1 MVVKESSVAKTKPK
15 TKPKAGPKTKAKTA
29 RRSVARKVPPK
40 PPTKARKT
48 VRKTAAKK
56 PAARRSSAAKVT
68 RAARL
73 YQSFHEAAPN
83 QVQRVAH
90 PDVKVAMSL
99 GRLDSVTYQTPDGKL
114 YRHRFIGAA
123 RPILAASHD
132 GRQLIVL
139 GGRYRMTWR
148 GIVDQRK
155 K

>member
-1 MVVKESSVAKTKPK
+1 MATTKRKATKAK
-15 TKPKAGPKTKAKTA
+15 PKTKAKPA
-29 RRSVARKVPPK
+29 KRSVARKVPPK
-40 PPTKARKT
+40 SPAKARKT
-48 VRKTAAKK
+48 TAAKK
-56 PAARRSSAAKVT
+56 PAAKTKAKRSSAAKVT

-73 YQSFHEAAPN
+73 YQSFHEAAP
-83 QVQRVAH
+83 QHVQRVAH

-155 K
+155 

>member
-1 MVVKESSVAKTKPK
+1 MATTKRKASKAK
-15 TKPKAGPKTKAKTA
+15 PKTKAKSVA

-40 PPTKARKT
+40 SPAKA
-48 VRKTAAKK
+48 RKTAAKK
-56 PAARRSSAAKVT
+56 PAAKTRAKRSSAAKVT

>member
-1 MVVKESSVAKTKPK
+1 MTTKSKTKRPAK
-15 TKPKAGPKTKAKTA
+15 KTKAQTGLAKSH
-29 RRSVARKVPPK
+29 SVARKVPPK
-40 PPTKARKT
+40 RPAKA
-48 VRKTAAKK
+48 RKTAAKK
-56 PAARRSSAAKVT
+56 PAAKTKARRSTANVT

-73 YQSFHEAAPN
+73 YQSFHEAAPT
-83 QVQRVAH
+83 QVQRVKH
-90 PDVKVAMSL
+90 RDVKEAMAL

-123 RPILAASHD
+123 RPVLAASHD

-155 K
+155 R

>member
-1 MVVKESSVAKTKPK
+1 MATTKRKASKAK
-15 TKPKAGPKTKAKTA
+15 PKTKAKPVA

-40 PPTKARKT
+40 SPAKA
-48 VRKTAAKK
+48 RKTAAKK
-56 PAARRSSAAKVT
+56 PAAKTRAKRSSAAKVT

>member
-1 MVVKESSVAKTKPK
+1 MATKRKATKAK
-15 TKPKAGPKTKAKTA
+15 PKTKAKA
-29 RRSVARKVPPK
+29 KPAKRSVARKVPPK
-40 PPTKARKT
+40 PPARA
-48 VRKTAAKK
+48 RKTAAKK
-56 PAARRSSAAKVT
+56 PAAKTRARRASAANVT

-73 YQSFHEAAPN
+73 YQSFHEAAPT
-83 QVQRVAH
+83 QVQRVKH
-90 PDVKVAMSL
+90 REVKEAMAL

-132 GRQLIVL
+132 GRQLVVL

-155 K
+155 

>member
-1 MVVKESSVAKTKPK
+1 MATTKRKATKAK
-15 TKPKAGPKTKAKTA
+15 PKTKAKPAA

-40 PPTKARKT
+40 SPAKARKT
-48 VRKTAAKK
+48 TAKK
-56 PAARRSSAAKVT
+56 PAAKTGAKRSSAAKVT

>member
-1 MVVKESSVAKTKPK
+1 MAKTKTRK
-15 TKPKAGPKTKAKTA
+15 TKT
-29 RRSVARKVPPK
+29 
-40 PPTKARKT
+40 
-48 VRKTAAKK
+48 K
-56 PAARRSSAAKVT
+56 PAARPKASRTAARKAPAKRPARKPAAKKAPAKRSSTARVRA
-68 RAARL
+68 AARL
-73 YQSFHEAAPN
+73 YQSFHEEAPR

-90 PDVKVAMSL
+90 RDVKEAMAL

-132 GRQLIVL
+132 GRQLVVL

-155 K
+155 